1 MKVILVNPLIP
12 QNTGSIGRLCAGM
25 DVELVLVEPLGFS
38 LDDRY
43 LKRAGL
49 DYWPWI
55 RLTVAKNWQEAFADV
70 KRPWFFTVHT
80 HQSYVDVKY
89 EENDALVFGSENHG
103 LPMELLQAY
112 PSSQRVAIPMVNPD
126 VRSLNLAQCAAV
138 GLCEAKRQVGFPP
151 HRQANQPKSLP
162 PSLVDE

>member
-12 QNTGSIGRLCAGM
+12 QNTGSIGRLCAGL

-55 RLTVAKNWQEAFADV
+55 KLSVVPNWQKALEGV
-70 KRPWFFTVHT
+70 RQPWFFTVHT
-80 HQSYVDVKY
+80 QKSYVEAEFK
-89 EENDALVFGSENHG
+89 EGDALIFGSENHG
-103 LPMELLQAY
+103 LPADLLQAY
-112 PSSQRVAIPMVNPD
+112 PSAQRLTIPMVNPD
-126 VRSLNLAQCAAV
+126 VRSLNLAQCVAV
-138 GLCEAKRQVGFPP
+138 GLCEAKRQIGYPP
-151 HRQANQPKSLP
+151 HRQPTNPKPLP
-162 PSLVDE
+162 QSLVD